1 MVAYLAVPFFSFL
14 VPLAVYLYSRRRAP
28 RARAHA
34 RQALNVSI
42 TILMYDISAAI
53 MAAMLALDAPLVAV
67 VVAGP
72 LTLALWVVSLV
83 YLIRAASAAGR
94 GAAYRLPHWLCAAL
108 IR

>member
-14 VPLAVYLYSRRRAP
+14 VPLTVYLYSRRRSP
-28 RARAHA
+28 RVRAHA

-67 VVAGP
+67 TVAGP
-72 LTLALWVVSLV
+72 LIVALWLVSLI

-94 GAAYRLPHWLCAAL
+94 GVDYRLPHWLCAAL
-108 IR
+108 VR